1 MTPWDLAKD
10 SESSHQIALFC
21 YTSKVEKI
29 GFELAKLKESYKYG
43 FNPDLKLLKP
53 VLEIAFCYHCPNGGS
68 RGDNAKSRAIA
79 GGLLK
84 AEGVKAGVLDIFWP
98 IKREKHPNEQQEWFA
113 HRKGSPIWSGLY
125 IEMKKPSLKN
135 AKNEYA
141 GCSDA
146 QLEFGKFVTDQGYC
160 AKVCYSWL
168 EAAEILEWYY
178 NL

>member
-1 MTPWDLAKD
+1 MTPWQIAKD

-21 YTSKVEKI
+21 FAAKAQRI
-29 GFELAKLKESYKYG
+29 GFKFAKKEAAYSLGLSTLNDSDTIPELSFLH
-43 FNPDLKLLKP
+43 
-53 VLEIAFCYHCPNGGS
+53 HCPNGGS

-98 IKREKHPNEQQEWFA
+98 LSK
-113 HRKGSPIWSGLY
+113 SVYCGLY

-160 AKVCYSWL
+160 AKVCYTWL
-168 EAAEILEWYY
+168 EAAETLEWYY

>member
-1 MTPWDLAKD
+1 MTPWQIAKD

-21 YTSKVEKI
+21 FAAKSEKL
-29 GFELAKLKESYKYG
+29 GFKLAKTEDAYKYKD
-43 FNPDLKLLKP
+43 PALLGVTYP
-53 VLEIAFCYHCPNGGS
+53 IPELSFLHHCPNGGS

-98 IKREKHPNEQQEWFA
+98 LTK
-113 HRKGSPIWSGLY
+113 SVYCGLY
-125 IEMKKPSLKN
+125 IEMKKPSLKS
-135 AKNEYA
+135 AKNPMA
-141 GCSDA
+141 GCSDE
-146 QLEFGKFVTDQGYC
+146 QLEFGNFVTEQGYF
-160 AKVCYSWL
+160 AVTCYTWV